1 MATFDPVA
9 HPLGWRNLISPT
21 ALGLTALGLKLG
33 WAPVQMHLALPEGSV
48 GDRVGDNLPA
58 LAASAAAAMLAIR
71 IIQFLTA
78 RRMGAPPPKLM
89 RQIIALLVWTATL
102 AVLAGTLFNVPMGSL
117 VTTSGMMVAVVGIA
131 LKNMISDLATGL
143 SLPVKVGDWIEVD
156 GGEMGQVVEVTWRA
170 TRLITR
176 ADVTVIIPNTHLM
189 SKPFKNYRQPEA
201 YFRDQF
207 RITLPASVGHEQAER
222 VLLAAAYQV
231 EAVAALPIPPELRI
245 HSFSDRGVDWE
256 LRYYVPDA
264 ERMSGV
270 RYKVQSNLL
279 HALRHAGI
287 EPPGTLVEWRPA
299 AEPPYRRLGGGLPA
313 FLKGID
319 LFASLDDDDLTQLA
333 ATLTPKLVSAGTAIV
348 CQGDPGDSLFVL
360 KEGLLAVSITGT
372 DGLDTMV
379 GQILPGQ
386 FFGEMSLLTGA
397 PRSATVI
404 ATIDSLAFEVGQASL
419 APLLRTRQGL
429 AHRLSEVLA
438 SRQLRNAP
446 KLEAARQSLDER
458 KQSLTQQIM
467 GKINAFFR
475 LGPEVA

>member
-1 MATFDPVA
+1 MAGFDPVA
-9 HPLGWRNLISPT
+9 HPLGWRNLITPGG
-21 ALGLTALGLKLG
+21 LGLASFGLKLA
-33 WAPVQMHLALPEGSV
+33 WTPLQLRLALPEGSLADRI
-48 GDRVGDNLPA
+48 GDHVPA
-58 LAASAAAAMLAIR
+58 LVASIAIALLAIR
-71 IIQFLTA
+71 IFQFVAA
-78 RRMGAPPPKLM
+78 RRLGAPPSKLM
-89 RQIIALLVWTATL
+89 RQIINLLVWAATL
-102 AVLAGTLFNVPMGSL
+102 GILSATLFSVPLGSL

-156 GGEMGQVVEVTWRA
+156 GQLGRVVEVTWRA

-176 ADVTVIIPNTHLM
+176 SDVTVIIPNTHLM
-189 SKPFKNYRQPEA
+189 AKPFRNFSQPEP

-207 RITLPASVGHEQAER
+207 RITLPVSVSSEQAER
-222 VLLAAAYQV
+222 VMLGAAYQV
-231 EAVAALPIPPELRI
+231 EAVAALPVPPELRI
-245 HSFSDRGVDWE
+245 HSFTNCGVEWE

-264 ERMSGV
+264 ERMSGI
-270 RYKVQSNLL
+270 RYKVQTNLL

-287 EPPGTLVEWRPA
+287 DLPATLVEWRPA
-299 AEPPYRRLGGGLPA
+299 EEPLSHRMGGGLAA

-319 LFASLDDDDLTQLA
+319 LFASLEDEDLTQLA
-333 ATLTPKLVSAGTAIV
+333 DKLTPKLVSAGTAVV

-360 KEGLLAVSITGT
+360 KEGLLAVTITGS

-404 ATIDSLAFEVGQASL
+404 ATSDCLAYEVGQEDL
-419 APLLRTRQGL
+419 EPLLRTRQGL
-429 AHRLSEVLA
+429 ALRLSEVLA
-438 SRQLRNAP
+438 ARQLRNAP

-458 KQSLTQQIM
+458 KHSLTSQIM

-475 LGPEVA
+475 LGPEVV

>member
-1 MATFDPVA
+1 MAAFDPVD
-9 HPLGWRNLISPT
+9 HPLGWRNLITPSVL
-21 ALGLTALGLKLG
+21 ALTAAGLKLG
-33 WAPVQMHLALPEGSV
+33 WAPVQMRLALPEGSL
-48 GDRVGDNLPA
+48 GDRIGDNMPS
-58 LAASAAAAMLAIR
+58 LAASAAAAMLIIR
-71 IIQFLTA
+71 IIQFLAA

-89 RQIIALLVWTATL
+89 RQIITLLVWAATCGI
-102 AVLAGTLFNVPMGSL
+102 LAGTVFHVPMGSL

-156 GGEMGQVVEVTWRA
+156 GGDMGRVVEVTWRA

-189 SKPFKNYRQPEA
+189 AKPFRNFSQPEA

-207 RITLPASVGHEQAER
+207 RITLPVSVTSEQAER
-222 VLLAAAYQV
+222 VLLGAAYQV
-231 EAVAALPIPPELRI
+231 EAVAALPVPPELRI
-245 HSFSDRGVDWE
+245 HAFSDRGVDWE

-264 ERMSGV
+264 ERMSGI

-279 HALRHAGI
+279 HALHHAGI
-287 EPPGTLVEWRPA
+287 ELPGLLIEWRR
-299 AEPPYRRLGGGLPA
+299 AEETAIRRLGDSVAA

-333 ATLTPKLVSAGTAIV
+333 ANLRPKLVSAGTAV
-348 CQGDPGDSLFVL
+348 VNQGEPGESLFVL
-360 KEGLLAVSITGT
+360 KEGLLAVSITGS

-404 ATIDSLAFEVGQASL
+404 ATIDSLAYEVCQAEL
-419 APLLRTRQGL
+419 APLLRCRQGL
-429 AHRLSEVLA
+429 AHRLSQVLA
-438 SRQLRNAP
+438 ARQLRNAP
-446 KLEAARQSLDER
+446 KLEAARLTLDEN
-458 KQSLTQQIM
+458 KQGLTQQIM
-467 GKINAFFR
+467 AKINAFFR